1 MPDFKLRFVTTII
14 RTVITLY
21 AVWMTVLIID
31 FLLCTKKGDT
41 NCEAARAE
49 LRGAAMSIPATL
61 LAWLAES
68 PSQAQ

>member
-1 MPDFKLRFVTTII
+1 MPDFKLKFVNTII

-21 AVWMTVLIID
+21 AVWMAVLIID
-31 FLLCTKKGDT
+31 FLSCTNAGKT
-41 NCEAARAE
+41 NCEAERAE

-68 PSQAQ
+68 PSQAK